1 MQASFCTHLLHY
13 CIALI
18 FSIRGRFYSGIY
30 HYLIKNFINN
40 ILVKIM
46 VEMFG
51 GFAEILYLCKQERQ
65 ESPDLD
71 FV

>member
-1 MQASFCTHLLHY
+1 MNDEITARLRLVFLDKFAVKS
-13 CIALI
+13 
-18 FSIRGRFYSGIY
+18 
-30 HYLIKNFINN
+30 INN
-40 ILVKIM
+40 ILVKIV